1 VKKTITIGLAATA
14 LAATLTLVG
23 ASSIKRGPAI
33 TAEPA
38 DAAAHRTELAVL
50 AMGLGPLGAPV
61 RRGAF
66 YLVHAVDPRGVE
78 MRVVA
83 DAEFGDIIA
92 VTPLH
97 ALRAVAAQAPATGGP
112 RIIQV
117 PQPNDQ
123 YAAASRRQ
131 TASVDRADDDVEEL
145 PPRRAEPRFPPR
157 SEKPAPVTPPRKVL
171 SAVKPIHDGPTP
183 IRPLPR
189 YDPKAEQGEKFGPP
203 GTISPGTPAPA
214 VLPQADIT
222 PAAEPAPSAQ

>member
-1 VKKTITIGLAATA
+1 MKKTITIALAATA

-23 ASSIKRGPAI
+23 ASSLKRGPAVA
-33 TAEPA
+33 AEPVA
-38 DAAAHRTELAVL
+38 EAAAVRADRAVR

-97 ALRAVAAQAPATGGP
+97 ALAAALPAAPAGGP

-117 PQPNDQ
+117 PQPADR
-123 YAAASRRQ
+123 YAAAPRRQ
-131 TASVDRADDDVEEL
+131 AAIVDRDDDIEEL

-189 YDPKAEQGEKFGPP
+189 YDAKAETGEKFGPP
-203 GTISPGTPAPA
+203 GSISPGTPSPA
-214 VLPQADIT
+214 VLPQGETIPASEPL
-222 PAAEPAPSAQ
+222 PAAQ